1 MRPMDDLPDNFQ
13 SRLAYRIAYGEAA
26 RLAEIARFDH
36 GYGRDFAARVGDQAG
51 AIQQEVMRRVGPGVD
66 PEVVRLAVED
76 ALEGR
81 RPRW

>member
-1 MRPMDDLPDNFQ
+1 MDDLPDDLQ
-13 SRLAYRIAYGEAA
+13 SRLAYHIAYGEAA

-36 GYGRDFAARVGDQAG
+36 GYGRDFAARVGDQAK
-51 AIQQEVMRRVGPGVD
+51 AMEREVIGRLGSGVD
-66 PEVVRLAVED
+66 PEVVRMAVED

>member
-1 MRPMDDLPDNFQ
+1 MDDLPDDFR

-51 AIQQEVMRRVGPGVD
+51 AIEQEVIRRLGPGID
-66 PEVVRLAVED
+66 PEVVKLAVED
-76 ALEGR
+76 VMKNCK
-81 RPRW
+81 PQW

>member
-1 MRPMDDLPDNFQ
+1 VDDLPDNFK

-36 GYGRDFAARVGDQAG
+36 GWGRDFAAGIG
-51 AIQQEVMRRVGPGVD
+51 SESEAIEREVTRRMPPGVN
-66 PEVVRLAVED
+66 PELVKLAVED
-76 ALEGR
+76 VLNCR

>member
-1 MRPMDDLPDNFQ
+1 MLENLPDYLM
-13 SRLAYRIAYGEAA
+13 SRLGYRIAYGEAA

-51 AIQQEVMRRVGPGVD
+51 AIEGEVIRRLGPGVD
-66 PEVVRLAVED
+66 PEVVGLAVED